1 MRNGVIFFIKCI
13 FAKCIFQHGL
23 QMRIVQELDKG
34 KHFAM
39 DMNMEVD
46 LPPASLKR
54 GAAAFDGN
62 QGGMPGLWT
71 AAKKQMLEAP
81 PYVAPP
87 EQVDGAAILRMLQD
101 RQDNIR
107 KRYNSGR
114 HAWIAQMVRANALM
128 TTNTQAGSAA
138 RAQQG

>member
-1 MRNGVIFFIKCI
+1 MVFKCEVW
-13 FAKCIFQHGL
+13 KSL
-23 QMRIVQELDKG
+23 TTR
-34 KHFAM
+34 KHLAM
-39 DMNMEVD
+39 DMNIAVD
-46 LPPASLKR
+46 PTPASLKR
-54 GAAAFDGN
+54 GAAAFDAN
-62 QGGMPGLWT
+62 VKDMPGLWT

-87 EQVDGAAILRMLQD
+87 EQVDGPAILRMLQD